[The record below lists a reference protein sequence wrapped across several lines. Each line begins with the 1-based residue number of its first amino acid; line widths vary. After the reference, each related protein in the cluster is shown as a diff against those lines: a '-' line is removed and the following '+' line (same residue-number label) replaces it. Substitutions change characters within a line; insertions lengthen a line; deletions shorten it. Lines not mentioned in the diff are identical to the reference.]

1 MDRIPLIDATRPL
14 HPGLDVWPGDEPFRL
29 EWTSRVASGD
39 PVNVGAVRMG
49 MHTGTHLDAPYH
61 LFDGALTVDRVPI
74 GTLIGPATVV
84 DVQGR
89 ESIGRAQVADALS
102 RSAGCKRFL
111 FRTGAWAAVAARFPT
126 TFPYFDSEAV
136 SALRE
141 AGAMLVGTDA
151 PSVDPFESTELNAHR
166 ALLSTGICIL
176 ENLLLD
182 DVEAGHYDLIALP
195 LRIVGADASPVRA
208 ILRPR

>member
-1 MDRIPLIDATRPL
+1 MDPIPMIDATRPL
-14 HPGLDVWPGDEPFRL
+14 YRGLDVWPGDQPFRL
-29 EWTSRVASGD
+29 EWTSRVATGD

-49 MHTGTHLDAPYH
+49 VHTGTHLDAPFH
-61 LFDGALTVDRVPI
+61 LFDGASTVDRVPI

-84 DVQGR
+84 DARGR
-89 ESIGRAQVADALS
+89 GSIGRALVADALS
-102 RSAGCKRFL
+102 RSAGCERIL
-111 FRTGAWAAVAARFPT
+111 FRTGAWAAADDRFPT
-126 TFPYFDSEAV
+126 TFPHIDSEAV

-141 AGAMLVGTDA
+141 AGALLVGTDA
-151 PSVDPFESTELNAHR
+151 PSVDPFESTELHTHR
-166 ALLSTGICIL
+166 ALLSAGICIL

-182 DVEAGHYDLIALP
+182 DVEAGRYDLIALP

>member
-1 MDRIPLIDATRPL
+1 MDHIPMIDATRPL
-14 HPGLDVWPGDEPFRL
+14 HPGLGVWPGDQPFRL
-29 EWTSRVASGD
+29 EWTSRVATGD

-49 MHTGTHLDAPYH
+49 VHTGTHLDAPFH
-61 LFDGALTVDRVPI
+61 LFDGASTVDRVPI
-74 GTLIGPATVV
+74 GTLVGPATVV
-84 DVQGR
+84 DARGR
-89 ESIGRAQVADALS
+89 GSIGRALVADALS
-102 RSAGCKRFL
+102 RSAGCERFL
-111 FRTGAWAAVAARFPT
+111 FRTGAWAAAGDRFPT
-126 TFPYFDSEAV
+126 TFPCIDSEAV

-141 AGAMLVGTDA
+141 AGALLVGTDA

-166 ALLSTGICIL
+166 ALLSAGICIL

-182 DVEAGHYDLIALP
+182 DVEAGRYDLIALP